1 MADCGCGSNHYQSPH
16 QYVSICDPC
25 NTNTGC
31 PIQLDWDCVI
41 YHKDNNE
48 VTALTNL
55 GLTNGATLNQ
65 FGEAVDV
72 YIGFLKAQDYDL
84 PCLRTTYDYTINSL
98 QQFAEA
104 VDTVLCELAADITAV
119 EGSVATPI
127 TPVDSASINLSATG
141 TLAHTLQADVI
152 VSPNAG
158 NRLSIQ
164 GNGLFASPMVL
175 TVDYNAKTI
184 GLVGSNSVS
193 VAALFSPVSGFLGNV
208 TSDPSTPLDGQ
219 YWYRTDIG
227 LATGLKI
234 RLNGTTRTI
243 TTS

>member
-1 MADCGCGSNHYQSPH
+1 MADCGCGNQPVYQS
-16 QYVSICDPC
+16 VSICDPC

-31 PIQLDWDCVI
+31 PIQLDWDCSI

-48 VTALTNL
+48 VTNLTNL

-65 FGEAVDV
+65 FGEAVDT
-72 YIGFLKAQDYDL
+72 YIGQIKAASFTL
-84 PCLRTTYDYTINSL
+84 PCLRTSYTINSM

-104 VDTVLCELAADITAV
+104 VDTQLCQLSTDITAV
-119 EGSVATPI
+119 AASASTPI
-127 TPVDSASINLSATG
+127 TVVDTQSVDLTVSG
-141 TLAHTLQADVI
+141 TLSHTLQADVKI
-152 VSPNAG
+152 SANAG

-164 GNGLFASPMVL
+164 TDGLFASPMVL
-175 TVDYNAKTI
+175 SVDYNAKTLS
-184 GLVGSNSVS
+184 LVGSNTVNLS
-193 VAALFSPVSGFLGNV
+193 ALFSPVSGFLGNV
-208 TSDPSTPLDGQ
+208 TVDPTSPLDGQ

>member
-1 MADCGCGSNHYQSPH
+1 MAECGCGSQPVYQS
-16 QYVSICDPC
+16 VSICDPC

-31 PIQLDWDCVI
+31 PIQLDWDCSI

-48 VTALTNL
+48 VTNLTNL
-55 GLTNGATLNQ
+55 ALTNGATLNQ
-65 FGEAVDV
+65 FAEAVDP
-72 YIGFLKAQDYDL
+72 YIGQIKAANFNL
-84 PCLRTTYDYTINSL
+84 PCLRADYTINSMKE
-98 QQFAEA
+98 FAEA
-104 VDTVLCELAADITAV
+104 VDTQLCQLSSDIDT
-119 EGSVATPI
+119 VAGEVTTPI
-127 TPVDSASINLSATG
+127 TVTDTQSVNLTASGSLS
-141 TLAHTLQADVI
+141 HTLQADVKI
-152 VSPNAG
+152 SAGSG

-164 GNGLFASPMVL
+164 SDGLFASPMVL

-184 GLVGSNSVS
+184 GLVGSNTVN

-208 TSDPSTPLDGQ
+208 TSDPTTPLDGQ

>member
-1 MADCGCGSNHYQSPH
+1 MAGCGCGHEHVYQS
-16 QYVSICDPC
+16 VSICDPC

-31 PIQLDWDCVI
+31 PIQLDWDCSI

-48 VTALTNL
+48 ISALTNL
-55 GLTNGATLNQ
+55 ALTNGATLNQ

-72 YIGFLKAQDYDL
+72 YIGQIKASTFNL
-84 PCLRTTYDYTINSL
+84 PCLRDSYTVNSMKE
-98 QQFAEA
+98 FAEA
-104 VDTVLCELAADITAV
+104 VDTVLCQIQSDLEAV
-119 EGSVATPI
+119 ESEVSTPI
-127 TPVDSASINLSATG
+127 TPVDTQSVNLSASG
-141 TLAHTLQADVI
+141 TNDHTLQADVKI
-152 VSPNAG
+152 SANSG

-164 GNGLFASPMVL
+164 ADGLYSSPMVL

-184 GLVGSNSVS
+184 GLVGSNSVN
-193 VAALFSPVSGFLGNV
+193 VAALFTPVSGFLGNV
-208 TSDPSTPLDGQ
+208 TSDPATPLDGQ

>member
-1 MADCGCGSNHYQSPH
+1 MAQCGCGSQPVYQS
-16 QYVSICDPC
+16 VSICDPC

-48 VTALTNL
+48 VTNLTNL

-72 YIGFLKAQDYDL
+72 YIGQIKAADYDL
-84 PCLRTTYDYTINSL
+84 PCLRVDYTINSL
-98 QQFAEA
+98 KEFAEA
-104 VDTVLCELAADITAV
+104 VDTELCELAADIDT
-119 EGSVATPI
+119 VAGQVN
-127 TPVDSASINLSATG
+127 TPVIVVDTQSINLTASG
-141 TLAHTLQADVI
+141 TLDHTIQADAKI
-152 VSPNAG
+152 SANAG

-164 GNGLFASPMVL
+164 ADGLYSSPMVL
-175 TVDYNAKTI
+175 SVDYGAKTLS
-184 GLVGSNSVS
+184 LVGSNTVS
-193 VAALFSPVSGFLGNV
+193 LAALFSPVSGFLGNV
-208 TSDPSTPLDGQ
+208 TVDPSTPLDGQ

-227 LATGLKI
+227 LVTGLKI
-234 RLNGTTRTI
+234 QLNGVIRTI

>member
-1 MADCGCGSNHYQSPH
+1 MPCGCGSTQQTIFPS
-16 QYVSICDPC
+16 VSICDPC
-25 NTNTGC
+25 NTNNGC

-41 YHKDNNE
+41 YHKDNNA
-48 VTALTNL
+48 VTNLTNL

-65 FGEAVDV
+65 FGEAVDP
-72 YIGFLKAQDYDL
+72 YIGQIKAANFTL
-84 PCLRTTYDYTINSL
+84 PCLRASYTINSMKE
-98 QQFAEA
+98 FAEA
-104 VDTVLCELAADITAV
+104 VDTQLCILSGEIDDVATA
-119 EGSVATPI
+119 SATPI
-127 TPVDSASINLSATG
+127 TPIDTQSINLTATG
-141 TLAHTLQADVI
+141 ALSHTLQADVNI
-152 VSPNAG
+152 SANTG

-164 GNGLFASPMVL
+164 SDGLFASPMVL
-175 TVDYNAKTI
+175 TIDYNAKTI

-208 TSDPSTPLDGQ
+208 TADPSSPLDGQ

-234 RLNGTTRTI
+234 SLNGTTRTI

>member
-1 MADCGCGSNHYQSPH
+1 MSSCGCNNTPTFPV
-16 QYVSICDPC
+16 VSICDPC

-31 PIQLDWDCVI
+31 PIQLDWECVI

-48 VTALTNL
+48 ISNLTNL
-55 GLTNGATLNQ
+55 GLTNGATLEQ
-65 FGEAVDV
+65 FGEAVDT
-72 YIGFLKAQDYDL
+72 YIGQIKADDFNL
-84 PCLRTTYDYTINSL
+84 PCLRADYTINSIL
-98 QQFAEA
+98 QFAEA
-104 VDTVLCELAADITAV
+104 VDTEICEIKAEIGV
-119 EGSVATPI
+119 VSGQVNTPI
-127 TPVDSASINLSATG
+127 TVVDTQSVNLTASG
-141 TLAHTLQADVI
+141 TLNHTIQADVI
-152 VSPNAG
+152 VSPNSG

-164 GNGLFASPMVL
+164 GNGLYSSPMVL
-175 TVDYNAKTI
+175 TVDYGAKTI

-193 VAALFSPVSGFLGNV
+193 VAALFTPVSGFLGNV
-208 TSDPSTPLDGQ
+208 TVDPTDPLDGQ

>member
-1 MADCGCGSNHYQSPH
+1 MADCGCSNNSYPSQV
-16 QYVSICDPC
+16 VSICDPC

-31 PIQLDWDCVI
+31 PIQLDFDCVI

-48 VTALTNL
+48 VSELTEL

-65 FGEAVDV
+65 FAEAVDV
-72 YIGFLKAQDYDL
+72 YIGQIKAQDYDL
-84 PCLRTTYDYTINSL
+84 PCLRATYTINSL

-104 VDTVLCELAADITAV
+104 VDTVLCELTGDIEAI
-119 EGSVATPI
+119 EGTIATPI
-127 TPVDSASINLSATG
+127 TPVDTQSINLTVSG
-141 TLAHTLQADVI
+141 VNNHTLQADVI

-175 TVDYNAKTI
+175 SVNYGTKELS
-184 GLVGSNSVS
+184 LVGSNTVS
-193 VAALFSPVSGFLGNV
+193 LAALFSPVSGFLGNV
-208 TSDPSTPLDGQ
+208 TIDPATPLDGQ

-243 TTS
+243 TTT

>member
-1 MADCGCGSNHYQSPH
+1 MADCGCGHTHYPSYPSI
-16 QYVSICDPC
+16 SICDPC

-31 PIQLDWDCVI
+31 PIQLDWECVI
-41 YHKDNNE
+41 YNKANNE
-48 VTALTNL
+48 ISALTNL
-55 GLTNGATLNQ
+55 GLTNGATLKA
-65 FGEAVDV
+65 FGEAVDT
-72 YIGFLKAQDYDL
+72 YIGFLKVEDFDL
-84 PCLRTTYDYTINSL
+84 PCLRDTYTINSL

-104 VDTVLCELAADITAV
+104 VDTQLCELAAEIDTVA
-119 EGSVATPI
+119 GSVNTPI
-127 TPVDSASINLSATG
+127 TPVDTQSINLTANG
-141 TLAHTLQADVI
+141 TLDHTLQADVK
-152 VSPNAG
+152 VSANSG

-164 GNGLFASPMVL
+164 SDGLYSSPMVL

-193 VAALFSPVSGFLGNV
+193 VAALFTPVSGFLGNV

-227 LATGLKI
+227 LVTGLKI